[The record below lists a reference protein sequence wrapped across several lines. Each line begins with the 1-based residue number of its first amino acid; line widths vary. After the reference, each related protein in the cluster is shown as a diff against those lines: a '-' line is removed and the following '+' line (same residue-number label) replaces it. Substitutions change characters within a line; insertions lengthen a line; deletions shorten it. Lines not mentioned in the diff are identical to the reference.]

1 MKRTILLGQII
12 FVFHFQVKRG
22 APCQAFNL
30 FSTTDLWKDI
40 WSWKKTLTI
49 LTPEPLPWIFKEG
62 EEFLRKE
69 IKNEWAVPQKV
80 KDLSYDL
87 EISILGI
94 YQ

>member
-1 MKRTILLGQII
+1 MPGFQFILNNRSLEG
-12 FVFHFQVKRG
+12 HLK
-22 APCQAFNL
+22 L
-30 FSTTDLWKDI
+30 
-40 WSWKKTLTI
+40 KKTLTI